1 MIPGSAM
8 LRSSARALAAI
19 AFALGPCSA
28 TQASPEAAAVDWTSL
43 RQGPKSSASVLW
55 VGHSLVEAKA
65 QSDGRDIDLMRQ
77 VGEFA
82 AARGLS
88 YHLGDHTL
96 WGTPLSGLW
105 RGKPH
110 ASRRDSSEMA
120 PKRRAFEA
128 EAQRY
133 DTVVATEALPLAVVM
148 RMEYSAYYLRNF
160 YCALKSANPG
170 GRVYVYQT
178 WVHLHGSDKGAGYP
192 PPHLFDWR
200 AEMVAQRRLW
210 DALADAVRADD
221 VPSPP
226 WQWLTRDDARTAC
239 DMREPVFTVPV
250 GEAMILLHDRLAA
263 PAPGDDFTR
272 ADGVRFALS
281 DLFSNP
287 YEEAAR
293 RSGADMGP
301 HPRDPGRDLDDI
313 HPSADGIYFN
323 ALVHFATIYRQSPVG
338 LPYPDRLGASLAR
351 TLQCLAWQA
360 VVSDPRSG
368 VAGSADAAC
377 KEPQKS

>member
-1 MIPGSAM
+1 M
-8 LRSSARALAAI
+8 LRSSARALAAL
-19 AFALGPCSA
+19 AFALGPYSA
-28 TQASPEAAAVDWTSL
+28 ANASPNASAVDWPSL

-65 QSDGRDIDLMRQ
+65 KSDGRDVDLMRQ

-82 AARGLS
+82 AARGLA
-88 YHLGDHTL
+88 YELGDHTL

-120 PKRRAFEA
+120 PKRKAFEA
-128 EAQRY
+128 EARRY
-133 DTVVATEALPLAVVM
+133 DTVVATEALPLGVVM

-160 YCALKSANPG
+160 YCALKFANPA

-192 PPHLFDWR
+192 PAHLFDWR
-200 AEMVAQRRLW
+200 AEMVAQRQLW
-210 DALADAVRADD
+210 DDLADAVRAGD
-221 VPSPP
+221 VQAPP
-226 WQWLTRDDARTAC
+226 WQWLTRDDSRQDC
-239 DMREPVFTVPV
+239 DVSEPVFTVPV
-250 GEAMILLHDRLAA
+250 GQAMILLHDRLASPA
-263 PAPGDDFTR
+263 PADDFVR
-272 ADGVRFALS
+272 ADGLRFALS

-287 YEEAAR
+287 YEEAERNPSAEAAR
-293 RSGADMGP
+293 R
-301 HPRDPGRDLDDI
+301 PRDPARDLDDI

-338 LPYPDRLGASLAR
+338 LPYPARLGPGLAR
-351 TLQCLAWQA
+351 TLQCLAWEA

-368 VAGSADAAC
+368 VAGSDDAAC
-377 KEPQKS
+377 R